1 MFEGLKLGA
10 LSLVLSALLTAAIFL
25 LIFPQKSGQ
34 G

>member
-25 LIFPQKSGQ
+25 PLLWLAN
-34 G
+34 